1 MAEPLSLYT
10 SYNNDTD
17 DREAFNII
25 KEKSRELASK
35 FSNVKFEFSDLDGLR
50 WRRRPSRTEQSY
62 TSLGQAM
69 QGLTRNPSVS
79 TESTTSRKEKR
90 QSVLSI
96 QLRPSSIIT
105 PPLRSG
111 QKSPT
116 GSYFPPQRRSSLG
129 KAAAGIKRSL
139 SFKRKKDSQT
149 QPDKPVPVTLPI
161 PKAQSNDSDSAE
173 DDCVGKP
180 YTGGTALYRAGYS
193 TFVSEA
199 GVYEDSDSDS
209 SSVTSTQPE
218 QDMELELEDETD
230 LTPRPLST
238 VREASCD
245 SYFDAPPQP
254 SPIKLP
260 TVPTVPTLELNRSQ
274 ALMDSLNPDA
284 DISTLPPPA
293 LLTATNPDATIKP
306 RPIPISQKR
315 SILSPGLPFFCGS
328 PSQKNT
334 VAFPST
340 RSPCYPD
347 PAGQNNGSTTSLST
361 VSVQITF
368 SPTLNDAATAKN
380 EAHGFWSTSCVSR
393 DSERTIRPIARRRV
407 SVPGLADLF

>member
-10 SYNNDTD
+10 SYNNDTE

-50 WRRRPSRTEQSY
+50 WRRRPSRTEQCY

-69 QGLTRNPSVS
+69 QGLTRNTSVS
-79 TESTTSRKEKR
+79 TESTTPRKEKR
-90 QSVLSI
+90 QSTLSI
-96 QLRPSSIIT
+96 QLRPGSIIT
-105 PPLRSG
+105 PPLRAG

-149 QPDKPVPVTLPI
+149 QSDKPVP
-161 PKAQSNDSDSAE
+161 DSESAA

-193 TFVSEA
+193 TFVSET

-209 SSVTSTQPE
+209 SSVASTQPD
-218 QDMELELEDETD
+218 QVMDMELEDDTD
-230 LTPRPLST
+230 LTTST
-238 VREASCD
+238 
-245 SYFDAPPQP
+245 FPG
-254 SPIKLP
+254 PIKLP
-260 TVPTVPTLELNRSQ
+260 TVPTVPALELDLSQ
-274 ALMDSLNPDA
+274 ALTDSLDPDA

-293 LLTATNPDATIKP
+293 LLTATDPNATIKP
-306 RPIPISQKR
+306 RPLPIPQKR

-340 RSPCYPD
+340 RSPCCAY

-368 SPTLNDAATAKN
+368 SPTLSNAATAKN
-380 EAHGFWSTSCVSR
+380 EAHGFWSTSCVSK
-393 DSERTIRPIARRRV
+393 DSEGTIRPIARRRV
-407 SVPGLADLF
+407 SVPGLADAF

>member
-10 SYNNDTD
+10 SYNNDTE

-50 WRRRPSRTEQSY
+50 WRRKPSRTEQCY

-69 QGLTRNPSVS
+69 QGLTRNTSVS
-79 TESTTSRKEKR
+79 TESTTPRKEKR
-90 QSVLSI
+90 QSTLSI
-96 QLRPSSIIT
+96 QLRPGSIIT
-105 PPLRSG
+105 PPLRAG

-149 QPDKPVPVTLPI
+149 QSDKPVPVSLPI
-161 PKAQSNDSDSAE
+161 AKAESYDSESAAA
-173 DDCVGKP
+173 DCVGKP

-193 TFVSEA
+193 TFVSET

-209 SSVTSTQPE
+209 SSVASTQPD
-218 QDMELELEDETD
+218 QVIDMELEDETD

-245 SYFDAPPQP
+245 SYFDTPPKP
-254 SPIKLP
+254 SPIELP
-260 TVPTVPTLELNRSQ
+260 ALELDLSQ
-274 ALMDSLNPDA
+274 ALTDSLDPDA

-293 LLTATNPDATIKP
+293 LLTVTDPNATIKP
-306 RPIPISQKR
+306 RPLPIPQKR
-315 SILSPGLPFFCGS
+315 SMLSPGIPFFCGS

-340 RSPCYPD
+340 RGTCYAY

-368 SPTLNDAATAKN
+368 SPTLNNAATAKN
-380 EAHGFWSTSCVSR
+380 EAHGFWSTSCMSK
-393 DSERTIRPIARRRV
+393 DSEGTIRPIARRRV
-407 SVPGLADLF
+407 NVPGLADAF